1 MEQDFMD
8 DEEETNTEERPE
20 EGDASSEDGFM
31 EGYLDD
37 EKVVECDEC
46 GTAVKPE
53 KKITKEID
61 GETRTFCSKNCA
73 EEYEEGLA

>member
-1 MEQDFMD
+1 MEQDFID
-8 DEEETNTEERPE
+8 DEEDVMNEERSE

-37 EKVVECDEC
+37 DKVVECDEC

-53 KKITKEID
+53 KKVTKEIE
-61 GETRTFCSKNCA
+61 GEEHTFCSKNCA
-73 EEYEEGLA
+73 QEFEESLG